1 MANRKGVFI
10 GAYVPNELKESLRR
24 RAAGEHRTLS
34 QEITRILV
42 EAVHGKGLPA
52 GKSSPVGQ
60 AAPVSKDASGA
71 AAKSWGTALPA
82 GGGEPG
88 KAYFAMHR
96 ATLAG
101 DVNAMLALATK
112 ARAEEMRKARNQPEF
127 PQMLEMIK
135 AFEPAQVRILSG
147 RADGNRA
154 ELEIDGKTSDG
165 ATMTGEVNLIRE
177 EGIWRIEKVSTESKS
192 SDH

>member
-1 MANRKGVFI
+1 MLWFFSVALDHAKLANAK
-10 GAYVPNELKESLRR
+10 PDKLDDDLKCDLQFDV
-24 RAAGEHRTLS
+24 AMG
-34 QEITRILV
+34 
-42 EAVHGKGLPA
+42 GKGLPA
-52 GKSSPVGQ
+52 GKGSPVGQ
-60 AAPVSKDASGA
+60 AAPVSKGASGA

-127 PQMLEMIK
+127 PQMLGMIK